1 MNFGCLLMYSISKS
15 KILKITILQKI
26 IFQPIQLKSI
36 RFYAE
41 IIFYPEW
48 LNLFVTFTKKKKCF
62 QNNLPKYL
70 YQKDY
75 LNSRMGNSP
84 IWYFRSWKSKKVQ
97 SSCSILLLWLH
108 PRTHGRKILL
118 HQNKEFAHSWFT
130 FYFKFYIL
138 L

>member
-15 KILKITILQKI
+15 KILKITCHLTKNY
-26 IFQPIQLKSI
+26 FPTHPTKVNKVLCRNYFLPWMAESI
-36 RFYAE
+36 CNIYS
-41 IIFYPEW
+41 
-48 LNLFVTFTKKKKCF
+48 KKKKASKIIYH
-62 QNNLPKYL
+62 NI

-108 PRTHGRKILL
+108 PRKHGKIIL